1 MQQDALSLQDN
12 NITSAVR
19 ASLSNMVAFCGVAFC
34 ALEIISIFLAPSSY
48 PPSPKQLK
56 HEFLQ
61 EFLLQHNMH
70 QLDYQHKAL
79 RVNSL

>member
-56 HEFLQ
+56 Q
-61 EFLLQHNMH
+61 EFLLQHNIH